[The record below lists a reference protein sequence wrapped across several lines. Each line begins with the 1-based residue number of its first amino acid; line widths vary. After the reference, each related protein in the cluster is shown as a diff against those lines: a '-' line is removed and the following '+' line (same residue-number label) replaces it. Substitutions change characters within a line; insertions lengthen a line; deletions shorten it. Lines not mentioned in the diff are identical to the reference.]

1 LKRASIIGAELQH
14 APVEAEIGIRLRS
27 FKIEVLPKGQTWKPT
42 LEEIKLQRL
51 EPLVAYHSRI
61 VNICSIGR

>member
-1 LKRASIIGAELQH
+1 MKRVSIVSAELQH
-14 APVEAEIGIRLRS
+14 ATVEAQIRIRLRG
-27 FKIEVLPKGQTWKPT
+27 FKIEVLPKGQTCKST
-42 LEEIKLQRL
+42 LEKIKLQRL